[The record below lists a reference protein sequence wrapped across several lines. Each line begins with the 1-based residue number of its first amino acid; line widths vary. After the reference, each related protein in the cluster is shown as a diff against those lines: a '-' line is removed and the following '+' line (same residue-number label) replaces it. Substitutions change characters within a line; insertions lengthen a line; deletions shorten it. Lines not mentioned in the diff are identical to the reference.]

1 MRRYDKLSMCEC
13 IRKGE
18 ERARASA
25 SEHRNRSSDRD
36 SSALEK
42 EITIWLVSVHL
53 VVFARKGDSFPAM
66 RAVNFVFFFFLGIC
80 EFGTFGTRSA
90 EVREVAKESQGNTR
104 QFLQTKQQP
113 KSRAWKGPSVRGVG
127 STIFT
132 SEPTIKHVHKGEQE
146 DFRTTTQ
153 R

>member
-1 MRRYDKLSMCEC
+1 MCEC

-42 EITIWLVSVHL
+42 ESTIWLVSVHL

-66 RAVNFVFFFFLGIC
+66 RAVNYFFLFFLRIC

-90 EVREVAKESQGNTR
+90 EVRELARSQ
-104 QFLQTKQQP
+104 
-113 KSRAWKGPSVRGVG
+113 KSRKTREYEAVSANKSAAKVTSVEGTQCLRGG
-127 STIFT
+127 
-132 SEPTIKHVHKGEQE
+132 KHYIHV
-146 DFRTTTQ
+146 
-153 R
+153 